1 MEDVLL
7 DFNSSKSKLN
17 DNLELGNVVIPDIFK
32 SSVAFFVIIY
42 HQLVEVSSVI
52 ILKVHGNCETAS
64 LHLQ

>member
-32 SSVAFFVIIY
+32 NSVASFVIIY